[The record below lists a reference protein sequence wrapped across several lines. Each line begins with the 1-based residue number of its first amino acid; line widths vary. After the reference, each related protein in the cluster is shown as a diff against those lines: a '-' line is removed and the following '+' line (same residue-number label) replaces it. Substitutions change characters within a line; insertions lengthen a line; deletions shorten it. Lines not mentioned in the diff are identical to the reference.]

1 MRAYFAFSSF
11 KVYCIML
18 EIHNVYELGSERKQ
32 SIYRG
37 NYMVTILSRWFIKNH
52 EEYTNPDVRRAYGV
66 LTGAV
71 GILLNVI
78 LFAGKYLAG
87 FFSGS
92 VSVMADAFNNL
103 SDAGSSFITLL
114 GFHLAGKKPDPEHP
128 FGHGRIEYLSGL
140 AVSMLII
147 LMGVELLKTS
157 VQKIVQP
164 EQMEISLITMLI
176 LLASIAVKVYM
187 SIYNRSYGKKL
198 DSSAMKATATDSLS
212 DCITTTV
219 VLLSM
224 LVYQFLHI
232 NLDGWSGLV
241 VAVFILIAGITS
253 AKDTL
258 SPLLGEAPDEE
269 FVKDVE
275 KMVMNHP
282 DVVGVHDMMV
292 HNYGPGRVMISLLA
306 EVPGNQDIYR
316 LHDEIDLIERELK
329 QKFQC
334 EAVIHMDPIATDDER
349 VMGLRKEVEVL
360 VKEYDEVL
368 TIHDF
373 RMVEGPTHTNLIF
386 DVVVPQGYKK
396 TDEEISSEIA
406 RRITKKWHNY
416 FAVIKMEK
424 RYI

>member
-1 MRAYFAFSSF
+1 MGKRM
-11 KVYCIML
+11 I
-18 EIHNVYELGSERKQ
+18 
-32 SIYRG
+32 
-37 NYMVTILSRWFIKNH
+37 TILSRWFIKNH

-71 GILLNVI
+71 GIILNVI

-87 FFSGS
+87 FLSGS

-128 FGHGRIEYLSGL
+128 FGHGRIEYISGL
-140 AVSMLII
+140 IVSMLII
-147 LMGVELLKTS
+147 VMGVELLKTS
-157 VQKIVQP
+157 VQKIMNPQ
-164 EQMEISLITMLI
+164 QMEISLITMLV
-176 LLASIAVKVYM
+176 LLASIVVKVYM
-187 SIYNRSYGKKL
+187 SMYNRSYGKKL

-224 LVYQFLHI
+224 LVYQFLHV

-241 VAVFILIAGITS
+241 VAFFILIAGISS
-253 AKDTL
+253 ARDTL

-269 FVKDVE
+269 FVKEVE
-275 KMVMNHP
+275 QMVMNHP
-282 DVVGVHDMMV
+282 DVVGVHDMVV
-292 HNYGPGRVMISLLA
+292 HNYGPGRVMISLHA
-306 EVPGNQDIYR
+306 EVPGNQDIYS

-360 VKEYDEVL
+360 VKEYDMEL

-406 RRITKKWHNY
+406 RRITEKWHNY

>member
-1 MRAYFAFSSF
+1 
-11 KVYCIML
+11 
-18 EIHNVYELGSERKQ
+18 
-32 SIYRG
+32 
-37 NYMVTILSRWFIKNH
+37 MVTILSRWFIRNH

-71 GILLNVI
+71 GIILNVI

-87 FFSGS
+87 FLSGS

-128 FGHGRIEYLSGL
+128 FGHGRIEYISGL
-140 AVSMLII
+140 IVSMLII
-147 LMGVELLKTS
+147 VMGVELLKTS
-157 VQKIVQP
+157 VQKIMNPQ
-164 EQMEISLITMLI
+164 QMEISLITVLV
-176 LLASIAVKVYM
+176 LLASIVVKVYM
-187 SIYNRSYGKKL
+187 SMYNRSYGKKL

-224 LVYQFLHI
+224 LVYQFLHV

-241 VAVFILIAGITS
+241 VAFFILIAGISS
-253 AKDTL
+253 ARDTL

-269 FVKDVE
+269 FVKEVE
-275 KMVMNHP
+275 QMVMNHP
-282 DVVGVHDMMV
+282 DVVGVHDMVV
-292 HNYGPGRVMISLLA
+292 HNYGPGRVMISLHA
-306 EVPGNQDIYR
+306 EVPGNQDIYS

-360 VKEYDEVL
+360 VKEYDMEL

-406 RRITKKWHNY
+406 RRITEKWHNY

>member
-1 MRAYFAFSSF
+1 
-11 KVYCIML
+11 
-18 EIHNVYELGSERKQ
+18 
-32 SIYRG
+32 
-37 NYMVTILSRWFIKNH
+37 MVTILSRWFIRNR

-71 GILLNVI
+71 GIILNVI

-87 FFSGS
+87 FLSGS
-92 VSVMADAFNNL
+92 VSIMADAFNNL

-128 FGHGRIEYLSGL
+128 FGHGRIEYISGL

-147 LMGVELLKTS
+147 VMGVELLKTS
-157 VQKIVQP
+157 VQKIMNPQ
-164 EQMEISLITMLI
+164 QMEISLITMLV
-176 LLASIAVKVYM
+176 LLASIVVKVYM
-187 SIYNRSYGKKL
+187 SMYNRSYGKKL

-224 LVYQFLHI
+224 LVYQFLHV

-241 VAVFILIAGITS
+241 VAFFILIAGISS

-269 FVKDVE
+269 FVKEVE
-275 KMVMNHP
+275 QMVMNHP
-282 DVVGVHDMMV
+282 DVVGVHDMVV
-292 HNYGPGRVMISLLA
+292 HNYGPGRVMISLHA
-306 EVPGNQDIYR
+306 EVPGNQDIYS

-329 QKFQC
+329 QRFQC

-360 VKEYDEVL
+360 VKEYDMEL

-406 RRITKKWHNY
+406 RRITEKWHNY

>member
-1 MRAYFAFSSF
+1 M
-11 KVYCIML
+11 I
-18 EIHNVYELGSERKQ
+18 
-32 SIYRG
+32 
-37 NYMVTILSRWFIKNH
+37 TILSRWFIKNH

-71 GILLNVI
+71 GIILNVI

-87 FFSGS
+87 FLSGS

-128 FGHGRIEYLSGL
+128 FGHGRIEYISGL
-140 AVSMLII
+140 IVSMLII
-147 LMGVELLKTS
+147 VMGVELLKTS
-157 VQKIVQP
+157 VQKIMNPQ
-164 EQMEISLITMLI
+164 QMEISLITMLV
-176 LLASIAVKVYM
+176 LLASIVVKVYM
-187 SIYNRSYGKKL
+187 SMYNRSYGKKL

-224 LVYQFLHI
+224 LVYQFLHV

-241 VAVFILIAGITS
+241 VAFFILIAGISS

-269 FVKDVE
+269 FVKEVE
-275 KMVMNHP
+275 QMVMNHQ
-282 DVVGVHDMMV
+282 DVVGVHDMVV
-292 HNYGPGRVMISLLA
+292 HNYGPGRVMISLHA
-306 EVPGNQDIYR
+306 EVPGNQDIYS

-329 QKFQC
+329 QRFQC

-360 VKEYDEVL
+360 VKEYDMEL

-406 RRITKKWHNY
+406 RRITEKWHNY

>member
-1 MRAYFAFSSF
+1 MGKRM
-11 KVYCIML
+11 I
-18 EIHNVYELGSERKQ
+18 
-32 SIYRG
+32 
-37 NYMVTILSRWFIKNH
+37 TILSRWFIKNH

-71 GILLNVI
+71 GIILNVI

-87 FFSGS
+87 FLSGS

-128 FGHGRIEYLSGL
+128 FGHGRIEYISGL
-140 AVSMLII
+140 IVSMLII
-147 LMGVELLKTS
+147 VMGVELLKTS
-157 VQKIVQP
+157 VQKIMNPQ
-164 EQMEISLITMLI
+164 QMEISLITVLV
-176 LLASIAVKVYM
+176 LLASIVVKVYM
-187 SIYNRSYGKKL
+187 SLYNRSYGKKL

-224 LVYQFLHI
+224 LVYQFLHV

-241 VAVFILIAGITS
+241 VAFFILIAGISS
-253 AKDTL
+253 ARDTL

-269 FVKDVE
+269 FVKEVE
-275 KMVMNHP
+275 QMVMNHP
-282 DVVGVHDMMV
+282 DVVGVHDMVV
-292 HNYGPGRVMISLLA
+292 HNYGPGRVMISLHA
-306 EVPGNQDIYR
+306 EVPGNQDIYS

-360 VKEYDEVL
+360 VKEYDMEL

-406 RRITKKWHNY
+406 RRITEKWHNY